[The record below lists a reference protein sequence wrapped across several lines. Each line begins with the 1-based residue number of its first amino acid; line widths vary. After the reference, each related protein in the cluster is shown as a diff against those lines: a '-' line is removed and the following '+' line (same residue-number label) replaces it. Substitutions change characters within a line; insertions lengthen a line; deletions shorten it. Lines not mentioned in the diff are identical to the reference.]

1 MALFKSPIK
10 FKGLEEGKVF
20 KKGEEIEMTI
30 KRSKEIQKNLK
41 DNYDLDVEFE
51 RLDVEEVVENKNDEE
66 AK

>member
-1 MALFKSPIK
+1 MALFRSPIK

-41 DNYDLDVEFE
+41 DRYGLEVEFE
-51 RLDVEEVVENKNDEE
+51 RLDVEDVKDKNDEE

>member
-10 FKGLEEGKVF
+10 FRGLEEGKVF
-20 KKGEEIEMTI
+20 NKGEEIEMTI

-41 DNYDLDVEFE
+41 DNHDLDVEFE
-51 RLDVEEVVENKNDEE
+51 RLDVEDEKKKDGE

>member
-10 FKGLEEGKVF
+10 FRGLEEGKVF

-41 DNYDLDVEFE
+41 DDYGLEVEFE
-51 RLDVEEVVENKNDEE
+51 RLDVEDEKKKDGE

>member
-10 FKGLEEGKVF
+10 FRGLEEGKVF

-41 DNYDLDVEFE
+41 DNYGLEVEFE
-51 RLDVEEVVENKNDEE
+51 RLDVVEEKKKDGE

>member
-10 FKGLEEGKVF
+10 FKGIEEGKVF
-20 KKGEEIEMTI
+20 KKGQEIEMTI

-41 DNYDLDVEFE
+41 DNYGLEVEFE
-51 RLDVEEVVENKNDEE
+51 RLDVEDEKKKDGE

>member
-10 FKGLEEGKVF
+10 FRGLEEGKVF

-41 DNYDLDVEFE
+41 DNFNLDVEFE
-51 RLDVEEVVENKNDEE
+51 RLDVEENDGE

>member
-10 FKGLEEGKVF
+10 FRGLKEGKVF
-20 KKGEEIEMTI
+20 KKGEEIELTI

-41 DNYDLDVEFE
+41 DNYGLEVEFE
-51 RLDVEEVVENKNDEE
+51 RLDVTEEVEVEEEE

>member
-41 DNYDLDVEFE
+41 DRYDLEVEFE
-51 RLDVEEVVENKNDEE
+51 RLDAVEEKKKDGE

>member
-41 DNYDLDVEFE
+41 DKYDLDVEFE

>member
-10 FKGLEEGKVF
+10 FRGLEEGKVF

-41 DNYDLDVEFE
+41 DNYGLEVEFE
-51 RLDVEEVVENKNDEE
+51 RLDVVEEKKKDEE

>member
-10 FKGLEEGKVF
+10 FRGLEEGKVF
-20 KKGEEIEMTI
+20 HKGEEIEITI

-41 DNYDLDVEFE
+41 DRYDLEVEFE
-51 RLDVEEVVENKNDEE
+51 RLDVVEVEENKNDGE

>member
-51 RLDVEEVVENKNDEE
+51 RLDVEEEKNEEE

>member
-10 FKGLEEGKVF
+10 FRGLEEGKVF
-20 KKGEEIEMTI
+20 EKGEEIEMTI

-41 DNYDLDVEFE
+41 DNFDLEVEFE
-51 RLDVEEVVENKNDEE
+51 RLDVEKVEEKKSDGE

>member
-10 FKGLEEGKVF
+10 FRGLEEGKVF

-30 KRSKEIQKNLK
+30 RRSKEIQKNLK
-41 DNYDLDVEFE
+41 DNYGLDVEFE
-51 RLDVEEVVENKNDEE
+51 RLDVEEENKNDGE

>member
-10 FKGLEEGKVF
+10 FRGLEEGKVF

-41 DNYDLDVEFE
+41 DNYDLEVEFE
-51 RLDVEEVVENKNDEE
+51 RLDVVEVEENDEE

>member
-1 MALFKSPIK
+1 MALFKTPIK
-10 FKGLEEGKVF
+10 FRGLEEGKVF

-41 DNYDLDVEFE
+41 DNFDLEVEFE
-51 RLDVEEVVENKNDEE
+51 RLDVEEVEENKNDEE

>member
-1 MALFKSPIK
+1 MALFKTPIK

-41 DNYDLDVEFE
+41 DHYDLEVEFE
-51 RLDVEEVVENKNDEE
+51 RLDVEEVEEKKNDGE

>member
-41 DNYDLDVEFE
+41 DNYDLEVEFE
-51 RLDVEEVVENKNDEE
+51 RLDVVEEKKKDEE

>member
-10 FKGLEEGKVF
+10 FRGIEEGKVF

-51 RLDVEEVVENKNDEE
+51 RLDVEEEKNDEE

>member
-10 FKGLEEGKVF
+10 FRGLEEGKVF
-20 KKGEEIEMTI
+20 KKDEEIEMTI

-41 DNYDLDVEFE
+41 DNYGLEVEFE
-51 RLDVEEVVENKNDEE
+51 RLDAVEEKKKDGE

>member
-10 FKGLEEGKVF
+10 FRGLEEGKVF
-20 KKGEEIEMTI
+20 KKDEEIEMTI

-41 DNYDLDVEFE
+41 DNYDLEVEFE
-51 RLDVEEVVENKNDEE
+51 RLDVVEVEENKNDGE

>member
-10 FKGLEEGKVF
+10 FRGLEEDKVF

-41 DNYDLDVEFE
+41 DNYGLEVEFE
-51 RLDVEEVVENKNDEE
+51 RLDVVEEKKKDEE

>member
-10 FKGLEEGKVF
+10 FRGLEEGKVF

-30 KRSKEIQKNLK
+30 KRSKEIQKNPK
-41 DNYDLDVEFE
+41 DNYGLEVEFE
-51 RLDVEEVVENKNDEE
+51 RLDVEDEKKKDGE

>member
-10 FKGLEEGKVF
+10 FRGLEEGKVF
-20 KKGEEIEMTI
+20 EKGEEIEMTI

-41 DNYDLDVEFE
+41 DHYGLEVEFE
-51 RLDVEEVVENKNDEE
+51 RLDVKEEEENKNDEE